1 MDTSRVQFFNEIL
14 DLDHLTIPLGK
25 IAFFRERFRNR
36 LHQLVLQKFITLED
50 TRGFSRA
57 DLARRIGRKPEQVTR
72 WLGAPGNWTLDTV
85 SDLLLGMAA
94 ELDCDVTFLE
104 KKLALPPQPEIAA
117 MLNKLRAR
125 APSAPPRPPVVFPAQ
140 MEKQNTPRSER
151 PASLI

>member
-1 MDTSRVQFFNEIL
+1 MVISQVQFFNEIL
-14 DLDHLTIPLGK
+14 DLDRSTIPLGK

-104 KKLALPPQPEIAA
+104 NKLALPPQPEIAA
-117 MLNKLRAR
+117 MLNKLG
-125 APSAPPRPPVVFPAQ
+125 APASSAPPRVVVPGQVA
-140 MEKQNTPRSER
+140 KQNTPRSER
-151 PASLI
+151 PASLVSP